1 MSSGA
6 LFAVGFAITALV
18 VFAIGG
24 LIYGAILDQRYH
36 EEMTSSS
43 GEDADRPADGP

>member
-1 MSSGA
+1 MSNGA

-24 LIYGAILDQRYH
+24 LIYGAILDQRYQD
-36 EEMTSSS
+36 EMSSS
-43 GEDADRPADGP
+43 PGDEQDRPAGG